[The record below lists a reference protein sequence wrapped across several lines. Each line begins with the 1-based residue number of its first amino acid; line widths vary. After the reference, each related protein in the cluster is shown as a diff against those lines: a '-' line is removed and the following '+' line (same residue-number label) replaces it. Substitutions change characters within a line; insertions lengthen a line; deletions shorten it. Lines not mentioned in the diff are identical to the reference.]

1 MLQIKAFNEHISYF
15 TVPYKDI
22 FTTVAVIRSEKGS
35 ILFDAAFKE
44 ADIEQYIMPALEQ
57 LGVDDLRYIF
67 ISHNHSDHAGGLKW
81 LLPKLPHC
89 KVISRSAALAETYP
103 DHSFILPED
112 GDVFLEHFQV
122 VTIPGHTPDCAAV
135 LDRRTGTLITGD
147 CLQVYGIYGSGAWG
161 AVICWQKLHLEA
173 LKKLD
178 AMDIQAILAAHD
190 YHPYGQTVFGQ
201 EAVKAYIG
209 GCLEALLR
217 IRDILKTSLEKT
229 DEEIIEI
236 CNDGSLPTVPVKVV
250 ANMRKL
256 LEQGGI

>member
-1 MLQIKAFNEHISYF
+1 MHPKEN
-15 TVPYKDI
+15 YKSWSDLRKRQLELL
-22 FTTVAVIRSEKGS
+22 A
-35 ILFDAAFKE
+35 
-44 ADIEQYIMPALEQ
+44 PALH
-57 LGVDDLRYIF
+57 GRVDYHLARYHQV
-67 ISHNHSDHAGGLKW
+67 HNSYGHA
-81 LLPKLPHC
+81 
-89 KVISRSAALAETYP
+89 A
-103 DHSFILPED
+103 ILVD
-112 GDVFLEHFQV
+112 GQ
-122 VTIPGHTPDCAAV
+122 AAV
-135 LDRRTGTLITGD
+135 TFSWVEMYEQELYNYDEAHLPRWENDATFSDYEFIDALTAYRHLSIADALLHEDVIIRVFALLDRRTGTLITGD
-147 CLQVYGIYGSGAWG
+147 CLQVFGIYGSGAWG

-217 IRDILKTSLEKT
+217 IRDILKDNQEKT
-229 DEEIIEI
+229 DEEVTEI

-250 ANMRKL
+250 TNMRSL